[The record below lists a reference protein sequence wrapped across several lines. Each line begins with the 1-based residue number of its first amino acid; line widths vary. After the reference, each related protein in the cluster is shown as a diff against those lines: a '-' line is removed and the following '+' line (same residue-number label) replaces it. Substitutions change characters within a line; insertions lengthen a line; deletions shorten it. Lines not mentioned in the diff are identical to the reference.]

1 MDPEK
6 SPSAASDELLRSPM
20 ATTVR
25 AALSPGGWVIV
36 LLAGLSTLFVMARA
50 GTSRAGLDMWVF
62 ARPHHEM
69 YLPNVESW
77 NANQDP
83 DLNLYLLSLPALER
97 RMSSGFLSDTPV
109 ADLIEAD
116 VRVASRAFTGPLKD
130 VGFLDITDRIR
141 ESGIDEE
148 INPPSFTPWTSRGRI
163 FGLPHDVHPVML
175 AYRADLVEAA
185 GIDVTSIE
193 TWDDFVRA
201 MSPLMADED
210 GDGRPDRY
218 LLNVWETQIDTIE
231 AFILQAGGGYFDEQ
245 ERVAINS
252 EINAK
257 VIATIATWIT
267 GPGRIAVDAQEFTAS
282 GNRLKLEGFVVASIM
297 PDWLGGVWKH
307 DMGDLSGKVKL
318 MPLPAWEPG
327 GRRTT
332 VWGGTMLG
340 IARSTQDP
348 EAAWEI
354 AKHLYL
360 SEDLARQLYES
371 NGIISPI
378 RRLWSRDFYDVPDDF
393 FQGQAPGRMY
403 IELAPSVPRR
413 TSSPFNQIAKERV
426 RDALTRLREYA
437 EKEQLF
443 TVEAL
448 LPEARSQLEAA
459 HADIQLRVDR
469 NMFLKDGAEGRR

>member
-1 MDPEK
+1 M
-6 SPSAASDELLRSPM
+6 LTTIRS
-20 ATTVR
+20 
-25 AALSPGGWVIV
+25 ALSPGGWAIVI
-36 LLAGLSTLFVMARA
+36 LAALSTLLVL
-50 GTSRAGLDMWVF
+50 SRPDTRRSGLDMWVF

-69 YLPNVESW
+69 YVPNVESW
-77 NANQDP
+77 NASRDP

-116 VRVASRAFTGPLKD
+116 VRVASRAFTGPLED
-130 VGFLDITDRIR
+130 VGFLDLTDRIR
-141 ESGIDEE
+141 ESGILEE
-148 INPPSFTPWTSRGRI
+148 INGPSFTPWTSRGRI

-175 AYRADLVEAA
+175 AYRADLVEEA
-185 GIDVTSIE
+185 GIDVSGIE
-193 TWDDFVRA
+193 TWDDFIGA
-201 MSPLMADED
+201 MKPLMADAD

-231 AFILQAGGGYFDEQ
+231 AFVLQAGGSYFDEH
-245 ERVAINS
+245 ERVAIDS
-252 EINAK
+252 EVNAR
-257 VIATIATWIT
+257 VISTIATWVA
-267 GPGRIAVDAQEFTAS
+267 GPNRIAVDAQEFTAS

-318 MPLPAWEPG
+318 MPIPAWEEG
-327 GRRTT
+327 GCRTT

-340 IARSTQDP
+340 IARSTRDP
-348 EAAWEI
+348 EAAWEL

-378 RRLWSRDFYDVPDDF
+378 RRLWAREFYDVPDEF

-403 IELAPSVPRR
+403 IDLAPSVPHR

-426 RDALTRLREYA
+426 RDALTRLRQYA
-437 EKEQLF
+437 EQEEMF
-443 TVEAL
+443 TLEEL
-448 LPEARSQLEAA
+448 LPEARRQLASA
-459 HADIQLRVDR
+459 HEDIQLRVDR
-469 NMFLKDGAEGRR
+469 NVFLKEDSEGQR

>member
-1 MDPEK
+1 MQPEPNIDKPRDP
-6 SPSAASDELLRSPM
+6 LL
-20 ATTVR
+20 TTVR

-36 LLAGLSTLFVMARA
+36 SLAALSTLLVLMRPDAQR
-50 GTSRAGLDMWVF
+50 SGLDMWVF

-69 YLPNVESW
+69 YVPNVESW
-77 NANQDP
+77 NAAKDP

-109 ADLIEAD
+109 ADLMEAD
-116 VRVASRAFTGPLKD
+116 VRVASRAFTGPLED
-130 VGFLDITDRIR
+130 VGFLDLTDRIT
-141 ESGIDEE
+141 ESGILEE
-148 INPPSFTPWTSRGRI
+148 INAPSFTPWTSRGRI

-185 GIDVTSIE
+185 GIDVSEIE
-193 TWDDFVRA
+193 TWTDFIRL
-201 MSPLMADED
+201 MSPLMADAD
-210 GDGRPDRY
+210 GDGSPDRY

-231 AFILQAGGGYFDEQ
+231 AFVLQAGGSYFDER

-252 EINAK
+252 EVNAE
-257 VIATIATWIT
+257 VIATLATWVT

-297 PDWLGGVWKH
+297 PDWLGGVWKQ
-307 DMGDLSGKVKL
+307 DMGDLAGKIKL
-318 MPLPAWEPG
+318 MPVPAWKAG
-327 GRRTT
+327 GCRTT

-340 IARSTQDP
+340 IARSTKDP
-348 EAAWEI
+348 EAAWEM

-360 SEDLARQLYES
+360 SEDLAKQLYES

-378 RRLWSRDFYDVPDDF
+378 RRLWDREYYDKADPY

-403 IELAPSVPRR
+403 IDLAPSVPRR

-426 RDALTRLREYA
+426 RDALSRLRQHA
-437 EKEQLF
+437 EAEGLYS
-443 TVEAL
+443 VEAL
-448 LPEARSQLEAA
+448 LPEARRQLKSA
-459 HADIQLRVDR
+459 HEDIQGRVDR
-469 NMFLKDGAEGRR
+469 NVFLKEDAGEEG

>member
-1 MDPEK
+1 M
-6 SPSAASDELLRSPM
+6 
-20 ATTVR
+20 TTIR
-25 AALSPGGWVIV
+25 TALSPGGWVIV
-36 LLAGLSTLFVMARA
+36 SLAVLSTLLVLLRA
-50 GTSRAGLDMWVF
+50 DTRRSGLDMWVF

-69 YLPNVESW
+69 YVPNVKNW
-77 NANQDP
+77 NASRDP

-116 VRVASRAFTGPLKD
+116 VRVASRAFTGPLDD
-130 VGFLDITDRIR
+130 VGFLDLTDRIR
-141 ESGIDEE
+141 ESGILEE
-148 INPPSFTPWTSRGRI
+148 INAPSFTPWTSRGRI

-185 GIDVTSIE
+185 GIDVSHIE
-193 TWDDFVRA
+193 TWGDFIDA
-201 MSPLMADED
+201 MKPLMADVD

-231 AFILQAGGGYFDEQ
+231 AFILQAGGSYFDKR
-245 ERVAINS
+245 ERVAIDS
-252 EINAK
+252 EVNAQ
-257 VIATIATWIT
+257 VIATITTWVT
-267 GPGRIAVDAQEFTAS
+267 GPNRIAVDAQEFTAS
-282 GNRLKLEGFVVASIM
+282 GNRLKLEGYVVASIM

-307 DMGDLSGKVKL
+307 DMGELKGKIKL
-318 MPLPAWEPG
+318 MPVPAWEEG
-327 GRRTT
+327 GCRTT

-348 EAAWEI
+348 EAAWEL

-378 RRLWSRDFYDVPDDF
+378 RRLWTRAYYDAPDEF

-403 IELAPSVPRR
+403 IDLAPSVPRR

-426 RDALTRLREYA
+426 RDALTRLRQYA
-437 EKEQLF
+437 EEEQIF
-443 TVEAL
+443 TVEGL
-448 LPEARSQLEAA
+448 LPEARRQLASA
-459 HADIQLRVDR
+459 HEDIQLRVDR
-469 NMFLKDGAEGRR
+469 NVFLKESSGGLR

>member
-1 MDPEK
+1 M
-6 SPSAASDELLRSPM
+6 SSDEPRNPLL
-20 ATTVR
+20 TTIR

-36 LLAGLSTLFVMARA
+36 SLAALSTLFVLAR
-50 GTSRAGLDMWVF
+50 GESKRSGLDMWVF

-69 YLPNVESW
+69 YVPNVESW
-77 NANQDP
+77 NASRDP

-116 VRVASRAFTGPLKD
+116 VRVASRAFTGPLDD
-130 VGFLDITDRIR
+130 VGFLDLTDRIR
-141 ESGIDEE
+141 ESEILEE
-148 INPPSFTPWTSRGRI
+148 INAPSFTPWTSRGRI

-185 GIDVTSIE
+185 GIDVSSIE
-193 TWDDFVRA
+193 TWDDFFTA
-201 MSPLMADED
+201 MSPLMADAD

-231 AFILQAGGGYFDEQ
+231 AFILQAGGSYFDER
-245 ERVAINS
+245 ERVAIKS

-257 VIATIATWIT
+257 VIATITTWIT
-267 GPGRIAVDAQEFTAS
+267 GPNRIAVDAQEFTAS

-318 MPLPAWEPG
+318 MPLPAWGPG
-327 GRRTT
+327 GCRTT

-348 EAAWEI
+348 EAAWEL

-378 RRLWSRDFYDVPDDF
+378 RRLWTRDFYDVPDEF

-403 IELAPSVPRR
+403 IDLAPSVPRR

-426 RDALTRLREYA
+426 RDALTRLRQYA
-437 EKEQLF
+437 EEEELF
-443 TVEAL
+443 TVEEL
-448 LPEARSQLEAA
+448 LPEARRQLGSA
-459 HADIQLRVDR
+459 HEDIQLRVDR
-469 NMFLKDGAEGRR
+469 NVFLKEGVEEQS

>member
-1 MDPEK
+1 MQPDSNIDKPRNT
-6 SPSAASDELLRSPM
+6 LL
-20 ATTVR
+20 TTVR

-36 LLAGLSTLFVMARA
+36 SLAALSTLLVLMRA
-50 GTSRAGLDMWVF
+50 DAQRSGLDMWVF

-69 YLPNVESW
+69 YVPNVESW
-77 NANQDP
+77 NASQDP

-109 ADLIEAD
+109 ADLMEAD
-116 VRVASRAFTGPLKD
+116 VRVASRAFTGPLED
-130 VGFLDITDRIR
+130 VGFLDLTDRIT
-141 ESGIDEE
+141 ESGILEE
-148 INPPSFTPWTSRGRI
+148 INAPSFTPWTSRGRI

-185 GIDVTSIE
+185 GIDVSEIE
-193 TWDDFVRA
+193 TWDDFIRL
-201 MSPLMADED
+201 MSPLMADAD
-210 GDGRPDRY
+210 GEGSPDRY

-231 AFILQAGGGYFDEQ
+231 AFVLQAGGSYFDER

-252 EINAK
+252 EVNAE
-257 VIATIATWIT
+257 VIATLATWVT

-297 PDWLGGVWKH
+297 PDWLGGVWKQ
-307 DMGDLSGKVKL
+307 DMGDLAGKVKL
-318 MPLPAWEPG
+318 MSLPAWKEG
-327 GRRTT
+327 GCRTT

-340 IARSTQDP
+340 IARSTKDP
-348 EAAWEI
+348 EAAWEM

-360 SEDLARQLYES
+360 SEELAKQLYES

-378 RRLWSRDFYDVPDDF
+378 RRLWDREYYDKSDPYF
-393 FQGQAPGRMY
+393 RGQAPGRMY
-403 IELAPSVPRR
+403 IDLAPSVPRR

-426 RDALTRLREYA
+426 RDALSRLREHA
-437 EKEQLF
+437 EAEGLY

-448 LPEARSQLEAA
+448 LPEARRQLESA
-459 HADIQLRVDR
+459 HADIQGRVDR
-469 NMFLKDGAEGRR
+469 NVFLKEGVEEQG